1 MEIKNSKLPSTKKII
16 MGASFSLVGRIF
28 SSFFGYI
35 NLIIIARA
43 LDIDQFGL
51 YSFIVS
57 LLTIAYIISNF
68 GIENT
73 LIYLIPQKKKQGAE
87 EYRNL
92 LKLIAVILI
101 FSSITVILLILGFE
115 SKIFAFFKGNY
126 SKHIIYIALLSIP
139 IQAFL
144 VYYRVVNQT
153 NFKYIYSAMPENIVR
168 PILYFLALFFL
179 YLLGFNNISLILI
192 AYLASYFFALISAH
206 YFYQKGNSCNNFFIG
221 ERSLK
226 LKFELNVVKDC
237 FKFVNIQLLNQLSP
251 FIIVYL
257 LGVYQNGSSIG
268 FFRAAF
274 QTAALIAFALR
285 SIEMVYTP
293 IFSTL
298 YTENKLSELKASFQK
313 VTNWMLTIGGLIC
326 LTAIMFSK
334 EVMYVFGKEFVA
346 IVFVFQ
352 LLCLNQLINTLL
364 GSVDYILIVS
374 GYSKVVFYIS
384 FIQSFVVIITGAFFI
399 KQLGLVGAAIAV
411 ILGTLVFKIIL
422 TVICYRTLKI
432 HAFSNKYIFI
442 VLTLI
447 VNLVISFL
455 VDKLNIGF
463 LLKVIT
469 FPIQTLILFFIPIY
483 LLGLTIEEK
492 NKVINFAIKSKKF
505 LLRS

>member
-1 MEIKNSKLPSTKKII
+1 MEIKNNKLPSTKKIV

-35 NLIIIARA
+35 NLIIIART

-57 LLTIAYIISNF
+57 LLTIAYIVSNF

-115 SKIFAFFKGNY
+115 SKIFAFFEGNY

-153 NFKYIYSAMPENIVR
+153 DFKYIYSAMPENIVR
-168 PILYFLALFFL
+168 PILYFLALLFL
-179 YLLGFNNISLILI
+179 YLLGFNNISLVLV
-192 AYLASYFFALISAH
+192 AYLASYFFALVSAH
-206 YFYQKGNSCNNFFIG
+206 YFYQKGNSYNNFIG

-226 LKFELNVVKDC
+226 LKFETNVVKDC

-257 LGVYQNGSSIG
+257 LGVYQNGPSIG

-274 QTAALIAFALR
+274 QTATLIAFALR

-313 VTNWMLTIGGLIC
+313 VTNWMITIGGLIC

-334 EVMYVFGKEFVA
+334 EIMYVFGEEFVA

-384 FIQSFVVIITGAFFI
+384 FIQAFVVIIAGAFFI
-399 KQLGLVGAAIAV
+399 KQLGLVGAPISV
-411 ILGTLVFKIIL
+411 ILGTLVFKVIL
-422 TVICYRTLKI
+422 TVICYTSLKI

-447 VNLVISFL
+447 VNLVTSFL

-463 LLKVIT
+463 LLKVII
-469 FPIQTLILFFIPIY
+469 FLIETLILFFIPIY

-492 NKVINFAIKSKKF
+492 NKVINFTIKSKKF